1 MCFYDEDFDSFL
13 TLSTCYPCQCQDA
26 NDKPY
31 NLIGTNMIPSPD
43 ECAEF
48 CHKLP
53 SPYLVGFE
61 YGAYK
66 FQGSCGCLY
75 SGQNLP
81 TPPSGFSVEIR
92 NTDIGFGPIR
102 GTDVLPGFDCYAF
115 VQVRWVLALCT
126 LIRKSSRYINSLY
139 FLFLI

>member
-1 MCFYDEDFDSFL
+1 MTLFSISTLVLPQCTDSKHHRY
-13 TLSTCYPCQCQDA
+13 S
-26 NDKPY
+26 
-31 NLIGTNMIPSPD
+31 LIASNNVPTPA
-43 ECAEF
+43 ECAQF

-61 YGAYK
+61 YIAKKG
-66 FQGSCGCLY
+66 FCNCLY

-81 TPPSGFSVEIR
+81 TPPSGFTVEIY
-92 NTDIGFGPIR
+92 TSDIGTGPNR
-102 GTDVLPGFDCYAF
+102 GSDGGVPGVVPGMECYAF
-115 VQVRWVLALCT
+115 VQVRGVLALCT